1 MYQVN
6 VVFGEG
12 EAYEFR
18 LSAAEVA
25 PLSAEE
31 AHRWLDAE
39 LGRAGEEV
47 FNPVGKALAVDKL
60 LNLARAVGPGEFR
73 RQTPWA
79 RELAR
84 CAAALLDRPNVTI
97 DVAKAS
103 IGF

>member
-1 MYQVN
+1 MYHVK
-6 VVFGEG
+6 VVFGKG
-12 EAYEFR
+12 EEYELR
-18 LSAAEVA
+18 LSAEDVQ

-39 LGRAGEEV
+39 LGKAGEEV

-60 LNLARAVGPGEFR
+60 LNLARAVGPGEFK

-97 DVAKAS
+97 DIGKATV
-103 IGF
+103 GF